1 MSTINSD
8 EIISI
13 LKEEIQNYDEISKDK
28 EVGTVVSV
36 GDGIA
41 NIYGIDHAAYGE
53 IVTFENG
60 LKGMVQDIRQ
70 NSIGCILFGDDREI
84 KEGTIYPLL
93 IRLEKKGIIKGEF
106 KASPLG
112 PDRKYYKLTEE
123 GVRYMESFQESWS
136 AIREAM
142 DRLWQKGG
150 NV

>member
-1 MSTINSD
+1 MQGSFLCAKFLDYKTTLCYYVVKKSTLWNKVGGNMYDKSQLMRGTL
-8 EIISI
+8 EGAI
-13 LKEEIQNYDEISKDK
+13 LKILSMSETYGYEI
-28 EVGTVVSV
+28 
-36 GDGIA
+36 
-41 NIYGIDHAAYGE
+41 
-53 IVTFENG
+53 
-60 LKGMVQDIRQ
+60 LVQLQ
-70 NSIGCILFGDDREI
+70 ACGFGEI

>member
-1 MSTINSD
+1 MYDKSQLMRGTL
-8 EIISI
+8 EGAI
-13 LKEEIQNYDEISKDK
+13 LKILSANETYGYEI
-28 EVGTVVSV
+28 
-36 GDGIA
+36 
-41 NIYGIDHAAYGE
+41 
-53 IVTFENG
+53 
-60 LKGMVQDIRQ
+60 LVQLQ
-70 NSIGCILFGDDREI
+70 ACGFGEI

-123 GVRYMESFQESWS
+123 GVRYMESFEESRS

-142 DRLWQKGG
+142 DRLWKKGG